1 MSGKLKIPGTTKKKR
16 WALLFLKVP
25 MFLFAAYLLVLFPNI
40 VTTFDE
46 IYEPVTRTA
55 AVARAE
61 KVDLS
66 DKQPASILFLGIDQR
81 KDDRGRSDTMILLT
95 INPAEK
101 STKILSIP
109 RDTYTELSGL
119 GKSDK
124 INHAYAFGGI
134 DLAMATTEKL
144 LDVPVDYCVLLN
156 MEGFQ
161 TIVDALGGVSVENAF
176 AFDDFKAGN
185 ITLNGYQ
192 ALDYVRMRKQDPD
205 GDFGRQDRQK
215 QVINSI
221 LKKGAS
227 ANMMINYPKILDTLG
242 ENVKT
247 TISFNDM
254 INLQKNYSD
263 AIGTPEQLT
272 FEKGQ
277 GKVLNDI
284 WYYMMDPEEL
294 EHIQNTLK
302 QHLDLH

>member
-1 MSGKLKIPGTTKKKR
+1 MSDKIKAIKPVKKKR
-16 WALLFLKVP
+16 WLLMLLKVP
-25 MFLFAAYLLVLFPNI
+25 LILCAAYLLVLFPNI

-46 IYEPVTRTA
+46 IYEPATRIA
-55 AVARAE
+55 AVARTE
-61 KVDLS
+61 KVDL
-66 DKQPASILFLGIDQR
+66 DEKEPIAILFLGIDQSE
-81 KDDRGRSDTMILLT
+81 DDRGRSDTMILLT

-101 STKILSIP
+101 STMITSIP

-134 DLAMATTEKL
+134 DLAMATTEEL
-144 LDVPVDYCVLLN
+144 LDIPVDYCVLLN

-161 TIVDALGGVSVENAF
+161 TIVDALGGVTVENAF

-227 ANMMINYPKILDTLG
+227 ANMLINYPKILNALG

-277 GKVLNDI
+277 GKVLDDI
-284 WYYMMDPEEL
+284 WYYMMDPGEL

>member
-1 MSGKLKIPGTTKKKR
+1 MSRKWKVPENRKKKR

-25 MFLFAAYLLVLFPNI
+25 LLLFVAYLLILFPNT

-46 IYEPVTRTA
+46 IYEPVTPTA
-55 AVARAE
+55 AVVRTD
-61 KVDLS
+61 KVDLK
-66 DKQPASILFLGIDQR
+66 DKEPISILFLGIDQR
-81 KDDRGRSDTMILLT
+81 EDDRGRSDTMILLT
-95 INPAEK
+95 VNPTEK
-101 STKILSIP
+101 SSKIISIP

-119 GKSDK
+119 GKWDK

-134 DLAMATTEKL
+134 ELAMATTEEL
-144 LDVPVDYCVLLN
+144 LDIPIDYSVLLN

-161 TIVDALGGVSVENAF
+161 TIVDALGGVTVDNSF
-176 AFDDFKAGN
+176 AFDDFKAGS
-185 ITLNGYQ
+185 ITLDGDH

-227 ANMMINYPKILDTLG
+227 ANVLINYPKILNALG
-242 ENVKT
+242 DNVKT

-254 INLQKNYSD
+254 INLQKNYTGALS
-263 AIGTPEQLT
+263 TPEQLS
-272 FEKGQ
+272 FEKGS
-277 GKVLNDI
+277 GEVMDDI

-294 EHIQNTLK
+294 EQVQKSLK
-302 QHLDLH
+302 DHLDLP